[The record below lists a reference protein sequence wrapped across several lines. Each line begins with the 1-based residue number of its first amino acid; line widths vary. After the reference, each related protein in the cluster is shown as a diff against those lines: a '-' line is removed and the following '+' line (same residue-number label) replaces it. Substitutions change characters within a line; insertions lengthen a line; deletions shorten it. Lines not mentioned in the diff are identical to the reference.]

1 MIDLFRVADLGCIIC
16 RRPAEIHHL
25 RAGMGMGQ
33 RSADV
38 IPLCPEHHRTG
49 GHGVAFHAGRK
60 TWETQFGTETEL
72 LQETQKLL
80 EQVKELAR
88 QDVKLPPGFRSCC
101 VTGRLLALPSG
112 APRS

>member
-1 MIDLFRVADLGCIIC
+1 MIDLSCIAGLGCIIC
-16 RRPAEIHHL
+16 QRPAEIHHL

-49 GHGVAFHAGRK
+49 GHGIAFHAGRK
-60 TWETQFGTETEL
+60 TWEARFGTEVEL
-72 LQETQKLL
+72 LQKTQELL
-80 EQVKELAR
+80 EQELTR

-101 VTGRLLALPSG
+101 VTGGLLALPSG